1 MATGGYKCVQFQ
13 WTGGRTDTVL
23 ERVNYVLTGIVEAI
37 VGSGTEWA
45 LDTSM
50 GQTSS
55 SWYHE
60 LTMSNSA
67 YKAIV
72 KFIVNSSSNIRL
84 AIGYVSMNAVPT
96 TTIENADRFKTGT
109 SSYNNLNGLF
119 VSTCDTSVSFDI
131 TQTGKIS
138 LPEQATR
145 WLSCYGSSSSAA
157 GNGSFV
163 NENQYTYTYNMIVKG
178 GQIVFLFRSSNW
190 GSGLY
195 KGFAVGRIIGTIA
208 HSEDSDGECNL
219 GCFTLGN
226 NANAAEYAAP
236 TSVLINTESSYFS
249 SDNFNCFF
257 KADTAFDKSVIS
269 FADDGNTKVNV
280 SISNTIQLGANVAN
294 PEAGTGGRW
303 CPLQVYVT
311 STDPSL
317 YGIVSGDGF
326 KGYLDTDLIRGVTVN
341 TYSKGQTFGAN
352 SEFIYIGGGIAIGW
366 DSTNTISLF

>member
-37 VGSGTEWA
+37 VGSGTGWA

-60 LTMSNSA
+60 LTMSGS
-67 YKAIV
+67 YKAAV
-72 KFIVNSSSNIRL
+72 KFIVNNTNNTRL
-84 AIGYVSMNAVPT
+84 ALSYASLNAVPT
-96 TTIENADRFKTGT
+96 TTIENADRFKTNT
-109 SSYNNLNGLF
+109 SSYCNLNGLF
-119 VSTCDTSVSFDI
+119 ASTCDTSVLFDI
-131 TQTGKIS
+131 SQAGKIF

-145 WLSCYGSSSSAA
+145 WMCCCTSASA
-157 GNGSFV
+157 TANPGSFV
-163 NENQYTYTYNMIVKG
+163 NENQYVYTYNIIIKNA
-178 GQIVFLFRSSNW
+178 QIVFLFRSSNW
-190 GSGLY
+190 NSGLY
-195 KGFAVGRIIGTIA
+195 KGFIVGRIVGTLS
-208 HSEDSDGECNL
+208 HTEEDNERDL
-219 GCFTLGN
+219 GCILLGYTTGGE
-226 NANAAEYAAP
+226 ASGASA
-236 TSVLINTESSYFS
+236 SLINTEGSYFS
-249 SDNFNCFF
+249 SDNFNCFSRG
-257 KADTAFDKSVIS
+257 DTALDKFVVSYTN
-269 FADDGNTKVNV
+269 DGSTMVNV
-280 SISNTIQLGANVAN
+280 SISNIVQLSTAVAN

-341 TYSKGQTFGAN
+341 TYSKGQTFGTNA
-352 SEFIYIGGGIAIGW
+352 EFIYLGGGIAIGW

>member
-23 ERVNYVLTGIVEAI
+23 ERLNYVLTGIVEAI
-37 VGSGTEWA
+37 INSGTGWA

-60 LTMSNSA
+60 LTMSSSSH
-67 YKAIV
+67 KAAV
-72 KFIVNSSSNIRL
+72 KFIVHSSSNTRL
-84 AIGYVSMNAVPT
+84 AIGYVSLSAVPT
-96 TTIENADRFKTGT
+96 TTIQNADRFKIG
-109 SSYNNLNGLF
+109 SSNYNNINGLF
-119 VSTCDTSVSFDI
+119 VSTCNTSVSFDI

-145 WLSCYGSSSSAA
+145 WINSCLTSSSVSAP
-157 GNGSFV
+157 GSFV

-190 GSGLY
+190 TSGNY
-195 KGFAVGRIIGTIA
+195 KGFAIGRIVGTIA
-208 HSEDSDGECNL
+208 HSSDDDSECNL
-219 GCFTLGN
+219 GCVLLAGN
-226 NANAAEYAAP
+226 TGGEAGSTGA
-236 TSVLINTESSYFS
+236 TLINTESSYFS
-249 SDNFNCFF
+249 SDNYNCFF
-257 KADTAFDKSVIS
+257 RGDTAYDKFVIS
-269 FADDGNTKVNV
+269 YTDDGNTKTNV
-280 SISNTIQLGANVAN
+280 SISNTVQLGTTVAN

-326 KGYLDTDLIRGVTVN
+326 KGYLDTDLIRGVTKD
-341 TYSKGQTFGAN
+341 TYSKGQTFGTN